1 MADEKWRNEHT
12 TRLHIRLMNES
23 DKDVIE
29 WLFQQPNKTDYIRG
43 LIRKDMESK
52 GIKADK

>member
-52 GIKADK
+52 GLKRK